1 MKFRTLNLVF
11 FLTVALQAKA
21 AGGCE
26 SCLARPLELRG
37 FVSADFVRGLYDGK
51 TSLESLTYKYSKSSE
66 ENNYWRVYSD
76 RVKNPIYSSPNGL
89 KKSRTLDF
97 MEQVYVIDKDP
108 QNWLKLAA
116 FEAVEGKMTYV
127 ELGWVPVRNLLIN
140 DHALSNS
147 NSITKKGLVLVNM
160 DNVAELQAMTKAA
173 EKGIEIDK
181 YMFYGDPERRNPLG
195 EERKLEIRYVLKEL
209 SGVKLLSVNDKIDD
223 LSQANRQNNVNGWMQ
238 DLNVTDWDTRVCLET
253 SYGPE
258 YSEVY
263 SGKKIPVFIKR
274 SQMDAF
280 VNLGTDD
287 PTEAI
292 YKLDVTAKRKVNYMM
307 RMPILQNFKGSD
319 IKQVATLGS
328 VKGAGE
334 EIPQKVA
341 EMKQLV
347 EKLKSKRNNINVLF
361 VLDAT
366 KSMNDFFPAIKSG
379 IENIIA
385 LNKEKHKKAIKFGIA
400 VYRDYED
407 GEQAF
412 DIVPLTPNE
421 KDIFNFLATLSSFS
435 RGKTAW
441 ESQYYGMLKGLEESR
456 MRADESNII
465 VLIGDAGNSRED
477 AKGLTL
483 DKVSSA
489 VTAMHANLIAFQVY
503 FASKP
508 AYTDFNS
515 DAIDMIRELGLR
527 SDRKQDLIPM
537 LKPVK
542 GRSNSFELQ
551 FKNPNNPN
559 QVEMYA
565 EGGFGRFIHA
575 NDNEAMP
582 LNVLNDNLTEAL
594 DEYLAAIDK
603 QIINYSNYIKT
614 GDLKMEGGDKFEDAN
629 KENLRDYLESEGMT
643 PAEID
648 LAMQQFSQFS
658 VKGFTK
664 TRFFNAPLDC
674 FSPVV
679 FLSDQEVD
687 GMIKVFN
694 DIDPKASSAEAKLQ
708 IYKGLIAQTKAA
720 LGESSDE
727 RVEQKTLSEI
737 WTILLGV
744 PFDEKGEYG
753 TLKEIPL
760 KDIPNS
766 NHPELPKF
774 ILQFQQSVALFNK
787 TNLEEDRFKLNEQFY
802 YWVPLRK
809 IPGNG

>member
-1 MKFRTLNLVF
+1 MKFRALNLVF
-11 FLTVALQAKA
+11 FLAIALNANA
-21 AGGCE
+21 ADDCA
-26 SCLARPLELRG
+26 SCLARPLELKG
-37 FVSADFVRGLYDGK
+37 FVSADFARNIYDGK
-51 TSLESLTYKYSKSSE
+51 TSLESLTFKYKGSSE
-66 ENNYWRVYSD
+66 QNSYWRVYSD

-108 QNWLKLAA
+108 QNWLKVAA
-116 FEAVEGKMTYV
+116 FEAVEGQMTYV
-127 ELGWVPVRNLLIN
+127 ELGWIPVRNMLIN

-181 YMFYGDPERRNPLG
+181 YMFYGDPERRSPLG

-209 SGVKLLSVNDKIDD
+209 SGVKLLSVNDKIDN
-223 LSQANRQNNVNGWMQ
+223 LSQVNRQNNVNGWMQ

-263 SGKKIPVFIKR
+263 SGKKVPVFIKK

-280 VNLGTDD
+280 VSLGTDD

-292 YKLDVTAKRKVNYMM
+292 YKLDVTTQRKVNYMM
-307 RMPILQNFKGSD
+307 RMPILQNYEGSD
-319 IKQVATLGS
+319 LKQVATLGS

-347 EKLKSKRNNINVLF
+347 QKLKSKRNNINVLF

-366 KSMNDFFPAIKSG
+366 KSMSDFFPAIKNG
-379 IENIIA
+379 MENIIA
-385 LNKEKHKKAIKFGIA
+385 LNKEKHKKAVKFGIA

-407 GEQAF
+407 GEKAF
-412 DIVPLTPNE
+412 DIVPLTPNGQ
-421 KDIFNFLATLSSFS
+421 DIFNFLATLSSFS
-435 RGKTAW
+435 SGKTRW
-441 ESQYYGMLKGLEESR
+441 ESQYNGILRGLAESK

-465 VLIGDAGNSRED
+465 VLIGDAGNARQD

-483 DKVSSA
+483 DKVSA
-489 VTAMHANLIAFQVY
+489 AIAALNANLVAFQVT
-503 FASKP
+503 FGSQP

-527 SDRKQDLIPM
+527 SEKKQDLIPV
-537 LKPVK
+537 LKPVD

-551 FKNPNNPN
+551 FKNPNNPD
-559 QVEMYA
+559 QVEVYA
-565 EGGFGRFIHA
+565 EGGFGRFIYA

-582 LNVLNDNLTEAL
+582 LKVLNDNLTEAL

-603 QIINYSNYIKT
+603 QIINYSNYIKS

-643 PAEID
+643 SAEID

-664 TRFFNAPLDC
+664 TRFYNAPLDC
-674 FSPVV
+674 FTPVV
-679 FLSDQEVD
+679 FLSDEEVD
-687 GMIKVFN
+687 GMIEVFD
-694 DIDPKASSAEAKLQ
+694 DIDPQASSAEAKLQ
-708 IYKGLIAQTKAA
+708 IYRGLIAQTKAA

-744 PFDEKGEYG
+744 PFDEQGEYG
-753 TLKEIPL
+753 TLKNIPL

-766 NHPELPKF
+766 NHPQLPKF
-774 ILQFQQSVALFNK
+774 IIQFQNSVALFNK
-787 TNLEEDRFKLNEQFY
+787 SNLEEDRFELNDQNY